1 MSEPVSI
8 DQETADKFASSW
20 NNVYDAS
27 VYTEEQFLDWIEP
40 WKREHVEGK
49 SVLELGCGSGAL
61 LHHFSQLSPGHLTG
75 VDLGESVK
83 TAQQLLG
90 AKAEVVKG
98 DITQH
103 EDLLE
108 RLGLQDMSYCI
119 GVLHHL
125 THPKEGFE
133 TLLRMTK
140 PGGHVHAWV
149 YAHEGNAVVR
159 NLVDPLR
166 KIVNHLPWALNK
178 YGVALPLSVPFF
190 LYSKLCCRLSK
201 VFGQRLPLPLF
212 AYMLWIGQRD
222 FKFHHHVAFDQLVTP
237 MTHYIDRKTVD
248 EWLSDPRIDPES
260 RYVVFRNGNGW
271 KFGGQL
277 KK

>member
-1 MSEPVSI
+1 MSDSGSI
-8 DQETADKFASSW
+8 DQETADKFATSW

-27 VYTEEQFLDWIEP
+27 VYTEDQFLDWIEP
-40 WKREHVEGK
+40 WDRETVEGK

-61 LHHFSQLSPGHLTG
+61 LHHFSQLSPETLTG

-90 AKAEVVKG
+90 EKAKVVKG

-108 RLGLQDMSYCI
+108 RLGLQDMSYSI

-125 THPKEGFE
+125 THPKDGFE

-140 PGGHVHAWV
+140 PGGRVHAWV

-190 LYSKLCCRLSK
+190 LYSKLCCGLSK
-201 VFGQRLPLPLF
+201 VLGQGLPLPLY

-248 EWLSDPRIDPES
+248 AWLSDARIDPES

-271 KFGGQL
+271 KFGGRL
-277 KK
+277 KE